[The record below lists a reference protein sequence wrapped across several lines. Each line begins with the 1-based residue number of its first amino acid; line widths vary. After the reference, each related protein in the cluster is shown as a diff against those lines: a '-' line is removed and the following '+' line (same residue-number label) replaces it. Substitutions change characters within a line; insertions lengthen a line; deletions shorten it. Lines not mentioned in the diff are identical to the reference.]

1 MLKSLKKKL
10 LLILILSIAWSCSTK
25 SKLVSNGCEGFCDL
39 LILPEISQ
47 LRKDTSKISVETFSA
62 LINMRAVKR
71 CGCIV
76 DNVARDKCF
85 NNYIK
90 K

>member
-1 MLKSLKKKL
+1 MS
-10 LLILILSIAWSCSTK
+10 S
-25 SKLVSNGCEGFCDL
+25 GCEGFCDL
-39 LILPEISQ
+39 LIVSEISQ
-47 LRKDTSKISVETFSA
+47 LRKDASKINVETFSA

>member
-1 MLKSLKKKL
+1 MS
-10 LLILILSIAWSCSTK
+10 S
-25 SKLVSNGCEGFCDL
+25 GCQDFCDL
-39 LILPEISQ
+39 LIAPEISQ
-47 LRKDTSKISVETFSA
+47 LRKDASKINVEIFSA

-85 NNYIK
+85 NNYIIK
-90 K
+90 

>member
-1 MLKSLKKKL
+1 
-10 LLILILSIAWSCSTK
+10 
-25 SKLVSNGCEGFCDL
+25 VSSGCEGFCDL
-39 LILPEISQ
+39 LIMPKINQQ
-47 LRKDTSKISVETFSA
+47 LRKDASKISVETFSA